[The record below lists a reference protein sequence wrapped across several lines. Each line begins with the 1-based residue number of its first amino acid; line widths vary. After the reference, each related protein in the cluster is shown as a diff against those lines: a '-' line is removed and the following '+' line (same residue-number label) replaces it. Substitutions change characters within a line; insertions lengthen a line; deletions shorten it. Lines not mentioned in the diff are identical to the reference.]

1 MTILRISV
9 FLAGIAFLGLCIQ
22 AGLAGDFK
30 GEFSQ
35 ISGLPWGKVSLADLY
50 LGFLAFAVVIVLT
63 EKLSISIPMILALL
77 VLGNV
82 VAAFWLAWRLPR
94 IAQKLRA

>member
-22 AGLAGDFK
+22 AGLAGDFM

-35 ISGLPWGKVSLADLY
+35 IADLPWGRVSLADLY
-50 LGFLAFAVVIVLT
+50 LGFLMLAVFIALT
-63 EKLSISIPMILALL
+63 DKPRISIPVILALF

-82 VAAFWLAWRLPR
+82 IAAFWLAWRLPR

>member
-9 FLAGIAFLGLCIQ
+9 FLAGIAFLGFCIQ
-22 AGLAGDFK
+22 AGLAGDFM

-35 ISGLPWGKVSLADLY
+35 IIGLPWGKVSLADLY
-50 LGFLAFAVVIVLT
+50 LGFLMLAVFIAMT
-63 EKLSISIPMILALL
+63 EKLSISIPVILALV

-82 VAAFWLAWRLPR
+82 VAAFWLVWRLPR
-94 IAQKLRA
+94 IAPKLRV